1 MNISRSLFVRLVAS
15 MALAAAVLPRGTAGG
30 VIVNLGK
37 LELEL
42 GPNGRTTRQ
51 LEIVNTDNKPADV
64 SVFVADWSQDENGAV
79 EAVDPSKTKAP
90 DSASAWIGV
99 DPQRFV
105 LQKGEKKNVTVS
117 IATPKGALP
126 LKEYRSMV
134 FTETA
139 ETRAPQIAAPGREL
153 QVRVISRIGTK
164 IFLRNPQGQTK
175 LDCEVTKV
183 AEETRDGKRGLEI
196 QVANRGDVHLE
207 SDNSKV
213 AFRNAAGVT
222 VETAPVSPFSIL
234 PGKTRNAFFE
244 LPEPG
249 ESKLEN
255 GKKYNALA
263 VIDYG
268 GDDLVAG
275 ELELTY

>member
-1 MNISRSLFVRLVAS
+1 M
-15 MALAAAVLPRGTAGG
+15 
-30 VIVNLGK
+30 IVHERPSESAIPK
-37 LELEL
+37 LE
-42 GPNGRTTRQ
+42 
-51 LEIVNTDNKPADV
+51 
-64 SVFVADWSQDENGAV
+64 
-79 EAVDPSKTKAP
+79 
-90 DSASAWIGV
+90 
-99 DPQRFV
+99 PQRFV

-126 LKEYRSMV
+126 LKEYRTMV

-139 ETRAPQIAAPGREL
+139 ETHAAQSTAPGREL
-153 QVRVISRIGTK
+153 QVRVINRIGTK

-183 AEETRDGKRGLEI
+183 AEETHDGKRGLEI

-213 AFRNAAGVT
+213 AFRSAAGVT
-222 VETAPVSPFSIL
+222 VETLPVSPFSIL
-234 PGKTRNAFFE
+234 PGKTRTAFLE
-244 LPEPG
+244 LPDPEK
-249 ESKLEN
+249 SKLEK

-268 GDDLVAG
+268 GTDLVAG

>member
-1 MNISRSLFVRLVAS
+1 
-15 MALAAAVLPRGTAGG
+15 MALVAAVLPRGADAGI
-30 VIVNLGK
+30 IVNLGK
-37 LELEL
+37 LEFEL

-51 LEIVNTDNKPADV
+51 LEVANTDNKSTEV
-64 SVFVADWSQDENGAV
+64 TVFVSDWAQDENGAV
-79 EAVDPSKTKAP
+79 EAIDPSKAKAA

-105 LQKGEKKNVTVS
+105 LQQGEKKIVTVS
-117 IATPKGALP
+117 IAAPKGPLP

-139 ETRAPQIAAPGREL
+139 DTRPAQTAAPGREL
-153 QVRVISRIGTK
+153 QVRVINRIGTK
-164 IFLRNPQGQTK
+164 IFLRNPQGEAK

-183 AEETRDGKRGLEI
+183 AEATRDAKRGLEI
-196 QVANRGDVHLE
+196 QVANRGDLHLE

-213 AFRNAAGVT
+213 SFRNAAGVT
-222 VETAPVSPFSIL
+222 VETQPVSPFSIL
-234 PGKTRNAFFE
+234 PGKTRTAFFA

-249 ESKLEN
+249 KSKLEK

-268 GDDLVAG
+268 GNDLVAG